1 MRTPL
6 PRDVHSRT
14 IRDRCG
20 YCSLAYSSTDK
31 NMSLILPESEHYL
44 RLIDDRH
51 VSVNTVL
58 QEGLIAEEY
67 S

>member
-1 MRTPL
+1 
-6 PRDVHSRT
+6 
-14 IRDRCG
+14 
-20 YCSLAYSSTDK
+20 
-31 NMSLILPESEHYL
+31 MSLILPESEHYL

-51 VSVNTVL
+51 VIVNTVL